1 MSDEI
6 SENVSDGNTGEYRL
20 TQNGWKILGEILKN
34 GWWDWMPTYS
44 KFDMTLGTLNE
55 SIRKLKKEAAF
66 NAQNNVNNLDVLKLI
81 EALENAKEGIEDSY
95 AKVTDAI
102 NVFEE
107 IISGIEEVDEYE
119 KFDDEF
125 IQRCKGEA
133 DI

>member
-1 MSDEI
+1 MSNEI
-6 SENVSDGNTGEYRL
+6 PENVSDGNTGEYRL
-20 TQNGWKILGEILKN
+20 TRNGWIILGEILKN

-55 SIRKLKKEAAF
+55 SILKLKKEATF

-107 IISGIEEVDEYE
+107 IISGIEEVDESE

>member
-6 SENVSDGNTGEYRL
+6 PENVSDGNTGEYRL
-20 TQNGWKILGEILKN
+20 TQKGWIILGEILKN

-55 SIRKLKKEAAF
+55 SILKLKKEATF
-66 NAQNNVNNLDVLKLI
+66 NAQNNVDNLDVLKLI

-107 IISGIEEVDEYE
+107 IISGIEEVDESE